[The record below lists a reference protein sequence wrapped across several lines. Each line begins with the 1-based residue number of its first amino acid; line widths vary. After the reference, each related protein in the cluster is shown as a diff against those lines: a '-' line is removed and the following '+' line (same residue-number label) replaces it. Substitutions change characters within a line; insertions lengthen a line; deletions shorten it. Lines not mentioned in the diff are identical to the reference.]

1 MISKIRG
8 FIAQII
14 DTRVSEAVSDIHR
27 SMQHLEFNNDE
38 RQTRVIAKL
47 DKLHERI
54 DSRVTE
60 AERVLFQKLGG
71 NDNAIHHAK
80 LEIEGTI
87 KANREQIISA
97 IASNAPVVAKP
108 PVPPA
113 PGTKKP
119 FIGSE
124 LKNERLKNSK
134 EWAATSDAARQYF
147 IAMVKDRFN
156 DIELQGCFEQEF
168 FKSYLPVI
176 VMLSNMHAAAA
187 KYAEDEVI

>member
-1 MISKIRG
+1 MIKRIRG

-14 DTRVSEAVSDIHR
+14 DTRVSEAVGDIHR
-27 SMQHLEFNNDE
+27 FLQDLDFNREENYK
-38 RQTRVIAKL
+38 VL
-47 DKLHERI
+47 LNCMDKLHERI

-87 KANREQIISA
+87 KANREQIIDA
-97 IASNAPVVAKP
+97 IASNAPVAAKP
-108 PVPPA
+108 PV

-124 LKNERLKNSK
+124 LKNEKLKSSK
-134 EWAATSDAARQYF
+134 EWASMPEPERQYF
-147 IAMVKDRFN
+147 ISMVKDRFD

-168 FKSYLPVI
+168 FRNYLPVV

-187 KYAEDEVI
+187 TYAEDEVI

>member
-1 MISKIRG
+1 MISKIRA

-27 SMQHLEFNNDE
+27 SMELLNFNGEENHK
-38 RQTRVIAKL
+38 VL
-47 DKLHERI
+47 LNCMDKLHTRI

-87 KANREQIISA
+87 KANREQIIDA
-97 IASNAPVVAKP
+97 IVSNAPVVAKP
-108 PVPPA
+108 PV

-147 IAMVKDRFN
+147 IAMVKDRFD

-176 VMLSNMHAAAA
+176 VMLGNMHAAAA
-187 KYAEDEVI
+187 KYAENEVI